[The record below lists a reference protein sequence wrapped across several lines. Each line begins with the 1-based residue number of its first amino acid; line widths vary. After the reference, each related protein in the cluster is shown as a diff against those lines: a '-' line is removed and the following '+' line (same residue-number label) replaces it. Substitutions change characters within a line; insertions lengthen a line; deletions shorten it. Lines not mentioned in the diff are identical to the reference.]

1 MCTRIPRGRDCRYDG
16 ALSNTWVGP
25 ESTNSGCLDRGE
37 GWGGGLIIPH
47 RGQSDQDQTK
57 VSLLH
62 R

>member
-37 GWGGGLIIPH
+37 GWGVGGGGGGNNP
-47 RGQSDQDQTK
+47 TPWTE
-57 VSLLH
+57 
-62 R
+62 